1 VEKNKMVQVLVP
13 ALAAAGVVVLIG
25 VLVAVSDWGGA
36 AKPTGK
42 GKVNAAAS
50 DDDAG
55 MSDTIPP
62 LDGEGWKTLP
72 SGVRYLDVKEG
83 EGDPCPAGAT
93 VTIHYTGWTTD
104 GTMFDSSRTTGEP
117 TTFGLDRLIKGWQD
131 GIPGMK
137 PGGVRRLEIPYQHA
151 YGESGRPP
159 KIPPKATL
167 VFEIK
172 MIAWK

>member
-25 VLVAVSDWGGA
+25 VLVAMSDWGAA
-36 AKPTGK
+36 AKSTAK
-42 GKVNAAAS
+42 GKQTSSGS

-55 MSDTIPP
+55 MSDAIPP
-62 LDGEGWKTLP
+62 LDAPDWKTLP
-72 SGVRYLDVKEG
+72 SGIRTWDVKEG
-83 EGDPCPAGAT
+83 EGDPCPPGAT
-93 VTIHYTGWTTD
+93 VTIHYTGWLTD
-104 GTMFDSSRTTGEP
+104 GTVFDNSRDKGAP
-117 TTFGLDRLIKGWQD
+117 TTFGLGSLISGWQE

-137 PGGVRRLEIPYQHA
+137 PGGIRRLEIPYKYA

-172 MIAWK
+172 LLSWK